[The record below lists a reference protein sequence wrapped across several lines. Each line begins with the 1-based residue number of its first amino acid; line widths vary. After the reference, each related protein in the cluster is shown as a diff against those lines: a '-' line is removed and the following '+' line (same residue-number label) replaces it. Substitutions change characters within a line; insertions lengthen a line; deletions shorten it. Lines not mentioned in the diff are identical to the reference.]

1 MYDILYTIKW
11 RLWRIKTSIF
21 YKHVFGSIGKR
32 STICK
37 PMYIQHPENIYMG
50 EHVRIREFA
59 RLETE
64 VEYNEQRFTPKIII
78 GDDVGFEQ
86 GLHMAC
92 AESIIIENNV
102 TVSAYVMIMDCAH
115 NYLDIN
121 ENVLNQKLTT
131 DPIVIG
137 EGSFIGLGSRIMSGV
152 KLGKHCVVGTNAV
165 VLKGEYPD
173 YSIIV
178 GNPAKVVKKYNAE
191 KKKWIKENNDR

>member
-64 VEYNEQRFTPKIII
+64 VEYNEQKFTPKIII

-191 KKKWIKENNDR
+191 MKKWIKENNDR

>member
-64 VEYNEQRFTPKIII
+64 VEYNEQKFTPKIII